1 MRVLF
6 LGDVVG
12 KPGRRAVRALLP
24 RLIDRERLDVVIA
37 NCENAAGTAGID
49 PKSALELLEAGVHVL
64 TSGNH
69 VWHEKGIVDFI
80 AAEPRLLRP
89 ANFPPMVPG
98 RGWTVCETADGTPV
112 AVANLL
118 GRVFMDSVDCPFRVV
133 EGLLPELQARARII
147 VVDMHGEATSEKL
160 AMGWFL
166 MGKVAA
172 VLGTH
177 THVQTADERIL
188 EGTAYITDAGMCGPR
203 DSVIGVRREQ
213 VIRRLLTRMP
223 VKFEVAGGPVL
234 VQGVV
239 IDIDAATGQAQS
251 IRRLQELYDI

>member
-1 MRVLF
+1 
-6 LGDVVG
+6 
-12 KPGRRAVRALLP
+12 
-24 RLIDRERLDVVIA
+24 
-37 NCENAAGTAGID
+37 
-49 PKSALELLEAGVHVL
+49 
-64 TSGNH
+64 
-69 VWHEKGIVDFI
+69 
-80 AAEPRLLRP
+80 
-89 ANFPPMVPG
+89 
-98 RGWTVCETADGTPV
+98 
-112 AVANLL
+112 
-118 GRVFMDSVDCPFRVV
+118 
-133 EGLLPELQARARII
+133 
-147 VVDMHGEATSEKL
+147 
-160 AMGWFL
+160 

-223 VKFEVAGGPVL
+223 VKFDVAGGPVL